1 MHPFRPTARQA
12 SGDRSHPPVPST
24 QVPALACAELRG
36 ILPLMASPNNI
47 AQLPRIKPG
56 RRGAVSQI
64 LKMQDVLAKD
74 ALDPET
80 TPSARAQVARAWEVL
95 EERKRILRMK
105 PKPKDIDVTPKASLS
120 KCPLSGNRLAQAS
133 FTKAPDA
140 GRARGRRV
148 ATG

>member
-1 MHPFRPTARQA
+1 M
-12 SGDRSHPPVPST
+12 
-24 QVPALACAELRG
+24 
-36 ILPLMASPNNI
+36 
-47 AQLPRIKPG
+47 KPG

-105 PKPKDIDVTPKASLS
+105 PKPKDIDVTPKPKPVEL
-120 KCPLSGNRLAQAS
+120 PTFRE
-133 FTKAPDA
+133 
-140 GRARGRRV
+140 
-148 ATG
+148 